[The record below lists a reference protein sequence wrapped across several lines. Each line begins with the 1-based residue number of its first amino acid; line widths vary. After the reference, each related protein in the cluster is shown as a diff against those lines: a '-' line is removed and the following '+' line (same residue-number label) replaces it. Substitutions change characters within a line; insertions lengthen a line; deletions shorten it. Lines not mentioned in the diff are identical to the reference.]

1 MNCTEF
7 KTALE
12 LRQPAES
19 LTPEISGHL
28 DACRDPQCRQIWD
41 DARLLD
47 PAIAA
52 WRRHAPR
59 ANRSDAVVARWR
71 QERQPHV
78 QGRTV
83 SLNGHQPGWS
93 THRSG
98 SSAAKPASRAPWL
111 ALASVVGLFVAV
123 AVLSTGP
130 ASMDNFVD
138 HRPGHRHHDPLLDE
152 GAPLIAMAE
161 TPAPE
166 QAMQDV
172 GMTYVGVAQSAT
184 RIVTDFVM
192 LTLGDSDEI
201 EDPSVDRAWLEQ
213 WGQQLE
219 PVGDGVDEAV
229 DGLLESFPDTPS
241 I

>member
-7 KTALE
+7 RTALE
-12 LRQPAES
+12 IRQPAKPV
-19 LTPEISGHL
+19 TPEISGHL
-28 DACRDPQCRQIWD
+28 DACRDPQCRQVWE

-52 WRRHAPR
+52 WRKWTPR
-59 ANRSDAVVARWR
+59 ANCTETVVARWR
-71 QERQPHV
+71 QERRPHV
-78 QGRTV
+78 RSQAT
-83 SLNGHQPGWS
+83 SLNGDQSGWS
-93 THRSG
+93 TRRSG
-98 SSAAKPASRAPWL
+98 STAVKSASRAPWL
-111 ALASVVGLFVAV
+111 ALASVVGLFAAV
-123 AVLSTGP
+123 AVLSAGP

-138 HRPGHRHHDPLLDE
+138 HRPGHRHHDPVLDE

-172 GMTYVGVAQSAT
+172 GMTYVGVAQNAT

-201 EDPSVDRAWLEQ
+201 EDPSVDREWIEQ
-213 WGQQLE
+213 WSEQLE
-219 PVGDGVDEAV
+219 PVGEGVDEAV